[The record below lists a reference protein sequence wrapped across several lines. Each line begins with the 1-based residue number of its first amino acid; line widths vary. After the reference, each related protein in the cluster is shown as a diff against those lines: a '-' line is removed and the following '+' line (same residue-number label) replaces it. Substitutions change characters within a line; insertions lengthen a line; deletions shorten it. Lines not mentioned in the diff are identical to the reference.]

1 MQSGANMN
9 KIMETQPFRE
19 QRQLEHL
26 SSPHDERPALRYYD
40 ALTVLAATVAV
51 CTNMLALKVTRIGP
65 LTFGAAV
72 VFFPITYILGDVLT
86 EVYGFQRARRVI
98 WLSFGAML
106 FAAVMSWA
114 VLAMPAAS
122 EKLEIQQ
129 HYEAVFSSTPRIFA
143 ASLLAFLVGDFL
155 NSIIL
160 ARRKVIDQGRAYW
173 KRAILST
180 VVGQAADS
188 LLFYPLAFA
197 GVWSWDLIWTI
208 MATHYSL
215 KVGIE
220 VVGVPFSYQ
229 LVTFLKRAEGVDHYD
244 RIADLN
250 PFGLSV
256 ESQEETHG
264 TTEKI
269 EEVAF
274 GKRDID

>member
-1 MQSGANMN
+1 MN
-9 KIMETQPFRE
+9 KIIETHAFRE
-19 QRQLEHL
+19 RSEHEG
-26 SSPHDERPALRYYD
+26 PPALRYYD
-40 ALTVLAATVAV
+40 ILTVLAATVAV
-51 CTNMLALKVTRIGP
+51 CTNMLVLKVTRIGP
-65 LTFGAAV
+65 FTFGAAV

-114 VLAMPAAS
+114 VLAMPVAP
-122 EKLEIQQ
+122 ERMEIQR

-155 NSIIL
+155 NSIVL

-197 GVWSWDLIWTI
+197 GLWSWELIGTI
-208 MATHYSL
+208 MVTHYSL

-220 VVGVPFSYQ
+220 IAGVPFSSQ
-229 LVTFLKRAEGVDHYD
+229 LCVFLKRVEGIDHFD
-244 RIADLN
+244 RMTEFN
-250 PFGLSV
+250 PFGLNIESEEDTRGATSPV
-256 ESQEETHG
+256 EDVAPAKKET
-264 TTEKI
+264 
-269 EEVAF
+269 
-274 GKRDID
+274 D